1 MSGGGETG
9 SAAPTGQGAVG
20 TSLALS
26 SGRGRWVVAATVLG
40 SGIAMLD
47 STVVGIAL
55 PSIGRTFH
63 GGVDTLQ
70 WVVTGYALT
79 LAAFLLL
86 GGSLGD
92 RYGRKRIFSI
102 GVVWFAAA
110 SALCGIA
117 PTAGLLI
124 AARVVQGVGGALLA
138 PASLAILQASF
149 RPDDRARAI
158 GAWSGLSGVAA
169 AAGPLVG
176 GYLIAVGSWR
186 WVFYIN
192 LPLSVAVLVITARHV
207 PESRDPT
214 ASGRVDMVGA
224 ALGVVFL
231 AGLTY
236 GLIEA
241 PARGWSSPA
250 VVACLVVAVLAAP
263 AFLVVEHRRAHP
275 MLPLKLF
282 RSRQFSGANGVTFAV
297 YAALGGALFLLPVE
311 LQIVKGYSPL
321 ESGIALLPLTLVMLT
336 LSARSGAFSAR
347 IGPRLQMTVGPLVV
361 GAGLALLTR
370 ATNPGSYW
378 TQVFPAVLI
387 FAVGLAITVGAAT
400 ATAMGAAPPE
410 HSGVASAV
418 NNVVARAASLLAVAV
433 LPLLAGL
440 TGAAAL
446 RSATLAAG
454 FRTAM
459 LISGLVSAAGGV
471 LAALTIRNP
480 ARTPSTARAARRA
493 RAHLELR
500 CQRPARQSF
509 LGGHHRTA
517 ALTPTCARRHRRPR

>member
-1 MSGGGETG
+1 VSAQGGSG
-9 SAAPTGQGAVG
+9 SATPTGAAAEP
-20 TSLALS
+20 LALS
-26 SGRGRWVVAATVLG
+26 SGRGRWVIAAMVLG
-40 SGIAMLD
+40 SGISMLD

-55 PSIGRTFH
+55 PSIGRDFH
-63 GGVDTLQ
+63 GGVGTLQ
-70 WVVTGYALT
+70 WVVTGYTLT

-86 GGSLGD
+86 GGALGD
-92 RYGRKRIFSI
+92 HYGRKRVFSI
-102 GVVWFAAA
+102 GVAWFAVA

-117 PTAGLLI
+117 PTAGFLI
-124 AARVVQGVGGALLA
+124 AARVVQGIGGALLA
-138 PASLAILQASF
+138 PGSLAILQTSF

-158 GAWSGLSGVAA
+158 GAWSGLSGVAS

-176 GYLIAVGSWR
+176 GYLLSIGSWR

-192 LPLSVAVLVITARHV
+192 LPVAAAVLLMTARHV

-214 ASGRVDMVGA
+214 ATGRVDTAGA
-224 ALGVVFL
+224 TLAVVFL

-241 PARGWSSPA
+241 PTHGWSSPG
-250 VVACLVVAVLAAP
+250 VVICLVLAALAAP
-263 AFLVVEHRRAHP
+263 AFLVAEHRRAQP
-275 MLPLKLF
+275 MLPLTLF

-297 YAALGGALFLLPVE
+297 YGALGGALFLLPVE
-311 LQIVKGYSPL
+311 LQIVKGYTPL

-336 LSARSGAFSAR
+336 LSARSGALSAR

-370 ATNPGSYW
+370 ATEPGSYW
-378 TQVFPAVLI
+378 TQVFPAVLV
-387 FAVGLAITVGAAT
+387 FALGLAMTVAPLT

-418 NNVVARAASLLAVAV
+418 NNVVARAAGLLAVAV

-446 RSATLAAG
+446 DGATLATG

-459 LISGLVSAAGGV
+459 LISGITCAAGGL

-480 ARTPSTARAARRA
+480 ARTRAVAATAEQQEPTWNCGVSGPPPNPSLAATKGRGAWPEQRR
-493 RAHLELR
+493 
-500 CQRPARQSF
+500 
-509 LGGHHRTA
+509 T
-517 ALTPTCARRHRRPR
+517 